1 MLAGLGVFAA
11 ALLLQLRCST
21 AAALDGAE
29 PPCAGGRVRPSE
41 LVRSGRDT
49 GAPSSPARA
58 STAAASQ
65 HAGRSCAE
73 QPAAGAPPQPPGA
86 PPAPQASPAEGPL
99 APGAAASLSRASSA
113 WALLRG
119 MHGLAL
125 AAALACAGAVFSAN
139 AVMAEGYLAA
149 GAVALLGLALAGPAA
164 ARAHASP
171 PADPGRPHSRAGARP
186 ATRPGRP
193 LPGREPMLGRSA
205 RPALGV
211 AAAAA
216 LAAAAGV
223 VARTP
228 TNAMHKAAASSAGNA
243 WEGAAAALAASLGA
257 SAPALV
263 PALRAALRALP
274 AAGAYVLMRRLQAH
288 FGAREAAA
296 GGGAACVAQQHM
308 RRASGAALQ
317 AAHAC
322 AGLHLA
328 LEGVHGSQRTRDAA
342 AAAPRAWAWP
352 LPAAVQPLARALGAA
367 AQRWAAGIRVRFAEA
382 PGSAVL
388 LPRLVFATS
397 VTALALTA
405 WASGLPHA
413 RAPCC
418 PPGAVAAAG
427 GPCGKAVRRAP
438 PPGEAER
445 ACKRRGVTRSAGI
458 VPDAADPPEPEPAL
472 SAPDTG
478 EAAVGL
484 LLTGCVAA
492 LLPPVAAVLGA
503 AAMSAAGLGLLEA
516 ACAWA
521 CIRAGP
527 PLRRTPWQERSR
539 ASVAGT
545 LWALLGTQLFFCTGH
560 FCEFAGLQTAAGERA
575 PRVFGRRIGDMPDCS
590 SAQSDTAICQP
601 PGDRCACTASA
612 HAARRAQLGVQGLSG

>member
-352 LPAAVQPLARALGAA
+352 LPAAVQLPACALGAA

-427 GPCGKAVRRAP
+427 GPCGKAVRHAP

-458 VPDAADPPEPEPAL
+458 APDAADPPEPGPAL

-484 LLTGCVAA
+484 QLAGCVAA
-492 LLPPVAAVLGA
+492 LLSPVAVVLGS
-503 AAMSAAGLGLLEA
+503 AAMPAAGLGLLEA

-521 CIRAGP
+521 CIRVGT
-527 PLRRTPWQERSR
+527 PLRRTRWQERSR
-539 ASVAGT
+539 ASVAGA

-575 PRVFGRRIGDMPDCS
+575 PRVFGRRMGDMPDCS
-590 SAQSDTAICQP
+590 SAQSDTATCQP

-612 HAARRAQLGVQGLSG
+612 HAA

>member
-11 ALLLQLRCST
+11 SLLLQLRCAA
-21 AAALDGAE
+21 AAALHAE
-29 PPCAGGRVRPSE
+29 PPRTEG
-41 LVRSGRDT
+41 
-49 GAPSSPARA
+49 ARA

-65 HAGRSCAE
+65 RAGRSCAE

-86 PPAPQASPAEGPL
+86 PPAPQTSLAEGPQAPDTL
-99 APGAAASLSRASSA
+99 ASRLGGTARA
-113 WALLRG
+113 WALLSG

-171 PADPGRPHSRAGARP
+171 PADPGRPHSRASARP
-186 ATRPGRP
+186 AARPGRP
-193 LPGREPMLGRSA
+193 LPGRAPMLVRPA

-228 TNAMHKAAASSAGNA
+228 TNAMHKAAASSAGGA

-288 FGAREAAA
+288 FGAREVAA

-308 RRASGAALQ
+308 RQAAGAALRV
-317 AAHAC
+317 AYAC

-328 LEGVHGSQRTRDAA
+328 LEGFHGSQRTRDAA

-352 LPAAVQPLARALGAA
+352 LPAAVQLPACALGAA
-367 AQRWAAGIRVRFAEA
+367 AQRWAAGIRGRFAEA

-418 PPGAVAAAG
+418 PPDAVAAAG
-427 GPCGKAVRRAP
+427 GPCGKAVRHAP

-458 VPDAADPPEPEPAL
+458 APDAADPPEPGPAL

-484 LLTGCVAA
+484 QLAGCVAA
-492 LLPPVAAVLGA
+492 LLSPVAVVLGS
-503 AAMSAAGLGLLEA
+503 AAMPAAGLGLLEA

-521 CIRAGP
+521 CIRVGT
-527 PLRRTPWQERSR
+527 PLRRTRWQERSR
-539 ASVAGT
+539 ASVAGA